1 MISEAAVQG
10 TIQVPADGNP
20 IILMSDRQSVA
31 GYPKI
36 AQVSMADMSRLAQ
49 CKPGEKLRFSLI
61 TSQQAEG
68 LLLQR
73 EQYIKD
79 VAVSVSYRFA

>member
-1 MISEAAVQG
+1 MISEAAIQG

-36 AQVSMADMSRLAQ
+36 AQVSNGGYEPSGTM
-49 CKPGEKLRFSLI
+49 
-61 TSQQAEG
+61 QA
-68 LLLQR
+68 R
-73 EQYIKD
+73 
-79 VAVSVSYRFA
+79 